1 MVRIGRI
8 EFIFLLSDSW
18 IMETNCEKHNKVE
31 Q

>member
-8 EFIFLLSDSW
+8 EFVFLLSDSW
-18 IMETNCEKHNKVE
+18 IRETNCEKHNKVE